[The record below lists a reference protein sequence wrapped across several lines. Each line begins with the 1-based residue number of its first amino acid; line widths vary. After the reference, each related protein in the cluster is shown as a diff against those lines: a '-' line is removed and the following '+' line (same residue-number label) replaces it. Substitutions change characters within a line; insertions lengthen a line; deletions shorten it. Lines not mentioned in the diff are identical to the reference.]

1 MRAACLFVLLAFHVV
16 GSVAFVVPASRL
28 VSTKLYSSYA
38 DKLAAAQAAKAQKS
52 GAAPAPAAQRAPP
65 SPISNAPPAAAA
77 VPFSEPLQA
86 HLQDAISLLSSRL
99 QSGQPLTREEYSR
112 FETAIGAILV
122 DALAHLGSAA
132 AAAPAPAAPVKR
144 AVAPPAAVVAPPQ
157 YQAPAAQADDDE
169 DGGDDFESE
178 GPAWNAEVD
187 AKRFGVPV
195 GTKNVS
201 FYSNL
206 SCPCTSFDVNRL
218 S

>member
-1 MRAACLFVLLAFHVV
+1 MMRAACLLIVLFHGSLAFM
-16 GSVAFVVPASRL
+16 VPAPR
-28 VSTKLYSSYA
+28 VISTKLYSSYA
-38 DKLAAAQAAKAQKS
+38 EKLAAAQAAKAQKS
-52 GAAPAPAAQRAPP
+52 GNVPAAAAQRAAPKP
-65 SPISNAPPAAAA
+65 ASSAPPAAAA
-77 VPFSEPLQA
+77 AVHFSEPIQE

-122 DALAHLGSAA
+122 DALAHLGPAA

-144 AVAPPAAVVAPPQ
+144 AVAPPAAAVAPPQ
-157 YQAPAAQADDDE
+157 YKAPQAQAELVE
-169 DGGDDFESE
+169 DGDDDFESE

-201 FYSNL
+201 WGLAYPAVSVL
-206 SCPCTSFDVNRL
+206 HVSI
-218 S
+218 